1 MLQVVVNGVPA
12 YHSFWLLQVDTEAA
26 KKEQGAALSSV
37 AKALDNSLRAGL
49 KRPMA
54 PAAKPAAKKP
64 RYSSDSES
72 DLSDNEDS
80 ESEGG
85 IKPVAVPATRKVV
98 AAPAVTA

>member
-1 MLQVVVNGVPA
+1 MVSL
-12 YHSFWLLQVDTEAA
+12 HTISHLLQVDIEAA

-49 KRPMA
+49 KRPMV

-72 DLSDNEDS
+72 SMSDNEDS
-80 ESEGG
+80 DSEGG

-98 AAPAVTA
+98 AAPAVTV